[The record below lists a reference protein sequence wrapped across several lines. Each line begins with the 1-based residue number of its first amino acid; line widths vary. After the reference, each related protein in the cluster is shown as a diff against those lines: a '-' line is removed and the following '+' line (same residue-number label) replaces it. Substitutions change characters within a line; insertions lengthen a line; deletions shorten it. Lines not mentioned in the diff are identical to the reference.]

1 MLEDGIK
8 GDEMQEEKMEKEQLI
23 WSTKMRDLEGNNES
37 L

>member
-1 MLEDGIK
+1 MK
-8 GDEMQEEKMEKEQLI
+8 GDEMEEEKMEKEQLK